1 MAKRRKTTRAKRA
14 SAALS
19 PAQARKLKILKVKLD
34 AVYRNFW
41 YEALGIVQPPRPPK
55 VEPFLCTVGKTID
68 AIARILPPPHPP
80 Q

>member
-1 MAKRRKTTRAKRA
+1 MAKHRKTP
-14 SAALS
+14 ALT
-19 PAQARKLKILKVKLD
+19 AVQRRKLKSLKVKLD
-34 AVYRNFW
+34 VVYRNFW

-55 VEPFLCTVGKTID
+55 VEPFLCKVGQTID